1 GLWPPVGV
9 LDARLTVSP
18 PGAATAGLHQ
28 ARPNGIRLWNV
39 APYETLTA
47 FDYGA
52 PTEPL
57 RPIAV
62 FAARNGVFSGRLAAG
77 SAQPIKGLKV
87 TVGDLA
93 QAAGGAKIPSSAV
106 LVRCAEPAVA
116 GKSWLRAYRFDGLFE
131 AIPAEIP
138 VSNAGRAFAQEGMP
152 MVYHRGEA
160 PKELVPGAVASLWFT
175 VRVPRDA
182 KPGRYEGTVSV
193 AAEGLAPTSVPL
205 RVDVSDW
212 TVPDPKD
219 FRVANFLQ
227 SAPDSLAL
235 HYGVPRWSDKH
246 FELIGRSMALAAEV
260 NSRQAI
266 AELCL
271 DFFELGGNAETMV
284 RWIRQPDGSY
294 KHDFTV
300 FDKFLDTVAKNIGK
314 PHPLRLACWREW
326 RLLPGESKWRWL
338 PPSGG
343 SSVGVTLLDPST
355 GTLGRVEQPPAD
367 SPEFIAFWKPVLD
380 EVRKKLEA
388 RGWFDDTTMQ
398 GNSYASGVS
407 GQLVDAL
414 HKIWP
419 DGVWSYT
426 AHNGLLGGKFTGT
439 DKKVAMPVRYAD
451 TVWNCGRSYP
461 RGYRE
466 LLKPRPGF
474 FNFTYRESIRD
485 EAVLTDVR
493 RVAED
498 EIMCGHDGLSD
509 LGVDYFPIRKPSGG
523 YYYVNNGAGT
533 GGPSCSTLALLAPG
547 PDGPVVTERFEMFRE
562 GIEMAEAILF
572 IQRAIEEKKIA
583 GDLEARAN
591 RYLDERG
598 EAFIKGWY
606 GVRCMQAE
614 HDEKLLTLAGEV
626 ARALG
631 GK

>member
-1 GLWPPVGV
+1 
-9 LDARLTVSP
+9 
-18 PGAATAGLHQ
+18 
-28 ARPNGIRLWNV
+28 
-39 APYETLTA
+39 
-47 FDYGA
+47 
-52 PTEPL
+52 
-57 RPIAV
+57 
-62 FAARNGVFSGRLAAG
+62 
-77 SAQPIKGLKV
+77 
-87 TVGDLA
+87 
-93 QAAGGAKIPSSAV
+93 
-106 LVRCAEPAVA
+106 
-116 GKSWLRAYRFDGLFE
+116 
-131 AIPAEIP
+131 
-138 VSNAGRAFAQEGMP
+138 
-152 MVYHRGEA
+152 MVYHRAEA
-160 PKELVPGAVASLWFT
+160 PKELVPGTVASLWFT
-175 VRVPRDA
+175 VRVPKDA

-193 AAEGLAPTSVPL
+193 AAEGLAPTNVPL

-219 FRVANFLQ
+219 FRVTNFLQ

-246 FELIGRSMALAAEV
+246 FELIGKSMALAAEV

-294 KHDFTV
+294 KYDFTV
-300 FDKFLDTVAKNIGK
+300 FDRFLDTVAKNIGK

-326 RLLPGESKWRWL
+326 RHLSGEPNWRWL
-338 PPSGG
+338 ASGG
-343 SSVGVTLLDPST
+343 GKSVSVTLLDPST
-355 GTLGRVEQPPAD
+355 GRLDKVEQPRAD
-367 SPEFIAFWKPVLD
+367 SPEFVAFWKPVLD

-388 RGWFDDTTMQ
+388 RDSTGSSPGALSASKGGWFDDTTMQ

-407 GQLVDAL
+407 GPLVDAL
-414 HKIWP
+414 YKIWP

-426 AHNGLLGGKFTGT
+426 AHNGGLGAKFAGT

-451 TVWNCGRSYP
+451 GVWTVGRATP

-474 FNFTYRESIRD
+474 FCFTYRESIRD

-523 YYYVNNGAGT
+523 YYFVGNGAGT

-547 PDGPVVTERFEMFRE
+547 PDGPVATERFEMFRE
-562 GIEMAEAILF
+562 GVELAEAILF

-583 GDLEARAN
+583 GDLDARAN

-626 ARALG
+626 ARTLG